1 MRLVIVGGS
10 GSGKSTQAH
19 KLCTQLEIPLIAT
32 GELLRQA
39 IANFTNL
46 DRFAQ
51 PCMATGELVP
61 DEVIIEFILN
71 QLKQPDAKR
80 GWVLEGYPR
89 TAFQAEE
96 LDFLL
101 DQLGQQLTW
110 AIYLQVPQAV
120 MVSRALGRSLPDD
133 QPEIVQRRVELFYD
147 RTIPILEYY
156 DRRRRLLTINGDQSP
171 EMVLHSIMSLLS
183 VC

>member
-1 MRLVIVGGS
+1 VRLVIVGGS

-46 DRFAQ
+46 GRFAQ
-51 PCMATGELVP
+51 PYMATGELVP

-80 GWVLEGYPR
+80 G
-89 TAFQAEE
+89 
-96 LDFLL
+96 
-101 DQLGQQLTW
+101 
-110 AIYLQVPQAV
+110 
-120 MVSRALGRSLPDD
+120 
-133 QPEIVQRRVELFYD
+133 
-147 RTIPILEYY
+147 
-156 DRRRRLLTINGDQSP
+156 
-171 EMVLHSIMSLLS
+171 
-183 VC
+183 